1 VEDHGAMIL
10 GADQGTVEYMPAT
23 DVPGHFEPVHLYL
36 LAECGVPLLEILWLE
51 ELARDRVYEFA
62 FFGAPVRF
70 RGATGAP
77 IHPWV
82 MPLRS

>member
-1 VEDHGAMIL
+1 M
-10 GADQGTVEYMPAT
+10 
-23 DVPGHFEPVHLYL
+23 
-36 LAECGVPLLEILWLE
+36 GVPMLEILWLE
-51 ELARDRVYEFA
+51 ELARDRVDELA

-82 MPLRS
+82 MPLRNPDHGT